1 MKVKELRGSSKSE
14 VSHRQCLSICLFCSC
29 SSIYKDVVVQENV
42 LLHLYDMILAK
53 NRNSLQQHI
62 RFSQKLTLSKYY
74 HKIEVSYQQNGH
86 EEIFSEV
93 PKKEI
98 LLLMLKRNKIFI
110 KE

>member
-1 MKVKELRGSSKSE
+1 
-14 VSHRQCLSICLFCSC
+14 
-29 SSIYKDVVVQENV
+29 
-42 LLHLYDMILAK
+42 MILAK

-110 KE
+110 KEKNISGDRFPHGQKQWFL